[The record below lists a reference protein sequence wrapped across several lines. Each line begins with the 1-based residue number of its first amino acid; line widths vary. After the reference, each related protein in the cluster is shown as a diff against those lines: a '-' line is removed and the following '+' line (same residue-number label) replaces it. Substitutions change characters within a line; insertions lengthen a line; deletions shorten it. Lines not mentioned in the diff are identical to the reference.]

1 MVCHLNYK
9 YLPNMRGAHLQ
20 VGVPRLRLTERY
32 MYVLLSEVVYDFWNP
47 DSDVIGFLEGSEY
60 PDEYVFVGNH
70 RDSWVHGTLDP
81 SSGTTTLFEVSEVF
95 RKQVYIDAC
104 IKSRFFGV

>member
-1 MVCHLNYK
+1 MIIQFRLTGGYK
-9 YLPNMRGAHLQ
+9 YR
-20 VGVPRLRLTERY
+20 
-32 MYVLLSEVVYDFWNP
+32 VLVVKDSCNP

-95 RKQVYIDAC
+95 RKRV
-104 IKSRFFGV
+104 